1 MFRLFQW
8 AELQD
13 EVQLEL
19 QGEVQLELQGELQ
32 LEPQGGMQDE
42 LQGKHNYML
51 NCRVPQSRQ
60 HA

>member
-1 MFRLFQW
+1 MFRLFQR
-8 AELQD
+8 A
-13 EVQLEL
+13 EVQ
-19 QGEVQLELQGELQ
+19 GEMQLELQGELQ
-32 LEPQGGMQDE
+32 LELQDELQDE